1 MGLANAH
8 SVALAGLDGHV
19 VEIEAFTGRGL
30 PRTVLVG
37 LPDAALY
44 ESRDRCRA
52 AVASSGFPWPD
63 CSLTINLLPATLP
76 KAGSHYDIGIV
87 TAILGA
93 SGVAPPESLADAV
106 LLGEL
111 GLDGRVRSVR
121 GLLPGV
127 LAAKIHGF
135 TRAVVPVGQVHEA
148 RLVEGLDV
156 VGIATLGELVD
167 LMHGRPVPE
176 TAERPRQP
184 DVDSPQ
190 PDLAD
195 VVGQVEA
202 KWAIEVA
209 AAGRHHLFLHGAPGV
224 GKTMLVERLPGLLPD
239 LTPAEALEVAAVRSL
254 AGITQQAELNL
265 RPPYS
270 DPHHSA
276 SIPSLVG
283 GGSGMARPGA
293 ISLAHRGVLFLDEAP
308 EFRPK
313 VLDALRTPLEQGRIT
328 IGRTLHQAC
337 YPARFQLVLAANPC
351 PCGHAETPGGNC
363 TCLPARIRHYR
374 DRLSGPIL
382 DRIDIHQHLMPLSR
396 SQALGHLTSVESSK
410 VVAER
415 VTEARHRQARRY
427 RGLGWLT
434 NSEVPGPALRSLLPL
449 PEGLELLDDAVRRGS
464 LSSRGVDKCLR
475 LAWTAADL
483 AGKDIPTRTEIRLAL
498 ALRRGEPGLQ
508 GAA

>member
-1 MGLANAH
+1 MGLASTH
-8 SVALAGLDGHV
+8 SVALAGLDGHI

-52 AVASSGFPWPD
+52 AVASSGFGWPD
-63 CSLTINLLPATLP
+63 CALTINLLPATLP

-87 TAILGA
+87 AAILGA
-93 SGVAPPESLADAV
+93 SGVAPPDGLADAI

-111 GLDGRVRSVR
+111 GLDGRVRPVR

-127 LAAKIHGF
+127 LAAKLHGF
-135 TRAVVPVGQVHEA
+135 RRAVVPAAQVHEA
-148 RLVEGLDV
+148 RLVHGVDV
-156 VGIATLGELVD
+156 IGVATLAELVD
-167 LMHGRPVPE
+167 VMCGRAVPDRVLPTDE
-176 TAERPRQP
+176 PSA
-184 DVDSPQ
+184 SAAQ
-190 PDLAD
+190 PDLAE
-195 VVGQVEA
+195 VVGHPEA
-202 KWAIEVA
+202 KWALEVA

-239 LTPAEALEVAAVRSL
+239 LTPTEALEVAAVRSL
-254 AGITQQAELNL
+254 AGVTEQARLDL
-265 RPPYS
+265 RPPYA

-283 GGSGMARPGA
+283 GGSGVARPGA
-293 ISLAHRGVLFLDEAP
+293 ISLAHRGILFLDEAP

-313 VLDALRTPLEQGRIT
+313 VLDALRTPLEQGQIT

-351 PCGHAETPGGNC
+351 PCGHAETPGGQC

-382 DRIDIHQHLMPLSR
+382 DRIDIHQHLMPLAR
-396 SQALGHLTSVESSK
+396 SQLHGQAATGESSA
-410 VVAER
+410 VVAAR
-415 VTEARHRQARRY
+415 VAEARDRQARRY

-434 NSEVPGPALRSLLPL
+434 NAEVPGPAMRSLLPL
-449 PEGLELLDDAVRRGS
+449 PRGLELLDDAVRRGS

-475 LAWTAADL
+475 IAWTAADL

-498 ALRRGEPGLQ
+498 ALRRGEPGLE
-508 GAA
+508 GVA

>member
-1 MGLANAH
+1 
-8 SVALAGLDGHV
+8 
-19 VEIEAFTGRGL
+19 
-30 PRTVLVG
+30 
-37 LPDAALY
+37 
-44 ESRDRCRA
+44 
-52 AVASSGFPWPD
+52 
-63 CSLTINLLPATLP
+63 
-76 KAGSHYDIGIV
+76 
-87 TAILGA
+87 
-93 SGVAPPESLADAV
+93 
-106 LLGEL
+106 
-111 GLDGRVRSVR
+111 
-121 GLLPGV
+121 
-127 LAAKIHGF
+127 
-135 TRAVVPVGQVHEA
+135 
-148 RLVEGLDV
+148 
-156 VGIATLGELVD
+156 
-167 LMHGRPVPE
+167 
-176 TAERPRQP
+176 
-184 DVDSPQ
+184 
-190 PDLAD
+190 
-195 VVGQVEA
+195 
-202 KWAIEVA
+202 
-209 AAGRHHLFLHGAPGV
+209 
-224 GKTMLVERLPGLLPD
+224 
-239 LTPAEALEVAAVRSL
+239 
-254 AGITQQAELNL
+254 
-265 RPPYS
+265 
-270 DPHHSA
+270 
-276 SIPSLVG
+276 
-283 GGSGMARPGA
+283 MARPGA